1 MVATII
7 PFQPALRPALPT
19 VEGNVD
25 YRQFRHELSRID
37 EILRSGPEQTFVLAA
52 TEHWLAQSQRPPEKI
67 SASRLA
73 RYQTHSRRAL
83 RCNLARTYL
92 QESHRDFA
100 AHLGDSPLLQR
111 FCLLDE
117 IDVIQVPAKSTLQ
130 RYAAWGEHQ
139 AVQQTVEA
147 LLRQAHH
154 HPQTLRLEQA
164 VDLEACFLDT
174 TCLQA
179 NLHYPVDW
187 VLLRDATRTLT
198 KAVDLIRAQ
207 GLRHRMEDPA
217 RFRKHMNQLCIQMT
231 HSPQKTAG
239 KKHRKKMLRKMN
251 RLVGTVASHARRH
264 RKLLDEQWEQTQW
277 TRPQAEQILKRLDHV
292 LEQLPA
298 ARQQAWQRIIE
309 EEPVANEDK
318 ILSLYDPA
326 IRVVVRHKAGAEV
339 EFGNTLL
346 LGESRQGLILHWE
359 LFAASAPG
367 DARLVRGA
375 LETIEQS
382 LQIEIKEAGADR
394 GFDSAS
400 VRQWLEQ
407 ENIYNGICPR
417 DPHQLQER
425 LRSWKFVKLQR
436 RRSQTEGRISIII
449 HNFLDAPIRSKG
461 FAHRQLAVDWGV
473 LTHNLW
479 MLARLPKR
487 EVQKKKKPKAVPCRQ
502 AA

>member
-1 MVATII
+1 MTAILI
-7 PFQPALRPALPT
+7 PFQPALQPALPT

-25 YRQFRHELSRID
+25 YRKFRNELARLD
-37 EILRSGPEQTFVLAA
+37 EILRAGPEQTFVLAA
-52 TEHWLAQSQRPPEKI
+52 TEHWLAAAQAPPQAV
-67 SASRLA
+67 SAAQLS
-73 RYQTHSRRAL
+73 RYQTHARRAL
-83 RCNLARTYL
+83 RCNIVRTYL
-92 QESHRDFA
+92 QESYREFA

-111 FCLLDE
+111 FCLLD
-117 IDVIQVPAKSTLQ
+117 DLAVIKVPAKSTLQ
-130 RYAAWGEHQ
+130 RYADWGEHQ

-154 HPQTLRLEQA
+154 QPETLQLEQA

-179 NLHYPVDW
+179 NIHYPVDW

-198 KAVDLIRAQ
+198 LAVDLIRQQ

-217 RFRKHMNQLCIQMT
+217 VFRTRMNQLCIQMT
-231 HSPQKTAG
+231 HSPKKIDG
-239 KKHRKKMLRKMN
+239 KKHRKKLLRKMN
-251 RLVGTVASHARRH
+251 KLMGTVANHARRH
-264 RKLLDEQWEQTQW
+264 RKLLAEQWEQTQW
-277 TRPQAEQILKRLDHV
+277 TRPQAEQVLRRLDNV

-309 EEPVANEDK
+309 EEPVAHEDK
-318 ILSLYDPA
+318 ILSFYERA
-326 IRVVVRHKAGAEV
+326 VNVVVRHKAGAEV

-359 LFAASAPG
+359 LFEASAPA

-375 LETIEQS
+375 LEQTEQS
-382 LQIEIKEAGADR
+382 LQIELKEAGADR
-394 GFDSAS
+394 GFDSAR
-400 VRQWLEQ
+400 VQAWLEQ
-407 ENIYNGICPR
+407 EDIYNGICPR
-417 DPHQLQER
+417 DPHQLKER

-436 RRSQTEGRISIII
+436 RRSQTEGRISIIL
-449 HNFLDAPIRSKG
+449 HNFLGDPIRSKG
-461 FAHRQLAVDWGV
+461 FAHRQLAVDWAV

-479 MLARLPKR
+479 VLARLPKR
-487 EVQKKKKPKAVPCRQ
+487 EVKRKTKPRAVPDRQ

>member
-1 MVATII
+1 MLATLI
-7 PFQPALRPALPT
+7 PFQPALSPALPT

-25 YRQFRHELSRID
+25 YRTFRDELSRID
-37 EILRSGPEQTFVLAA
+37 EILRSGPEATFVLAA
-52 TEHWLAQSQRPPEKI
+52 TEHWFAQSQPPRQKI
-67 SASRLA
+67 SATQLA
-73 RYQTHSRRAL
+73 SYQTHSRRAL
-83 RCNLARTYL
+83 RCNIARTYL
-92 QESHRDFA
+92 QESYRDFA

-117 IDVIQVPAKSTLQ
+117 LDVIQVPAKSTLQ
-130 RYAAWGEHQ
+130 RYAEWVDHP
-139 AVQQTVEA
+139 AVQQTVED

-154 HPQTLRLEQA
+154 QPHKLQLEQA
-164 VDLEACFLDT
+164 VDLTACFLDT
-174 TCLQA
+174 TCLAA
-179 NLHYPVDW
+179 NIHYPVDW

-198 KAVDLIRAQ
+198 KAVDLIRQQ
-207 GLRHRMEDPA
+207 GLRHRMEEPA
-217 RFRKHMNQLCIQMT
+217 LFRKRMNQLCIQMT
-231 HSPQKTAG
+231 HSPKKTQPNQ
-239 KKHRKKMLRKMN
+239 HRKKMLRQMN
-251 RLVGTVASHARRH
+251 KLMGTVAQHARRH
-264 RKLLDEQWEQTQW
+264 RKLLAEQWQDTQW
-277 TRPQAEQILKRLDHV
+277 TRAQTEQVLGRLDHV

-298 ARQQAWQRIIE
+298 ARQQAWQRIIQ

-318 ILSLYDPA
+318 LLSLYEEA

-346 LGESRQGLILHWE
+346 LGESRQGLLLHWE
-359 LFAASAPG
+359 LFQESAPA

-375 LETIEQS
+375 LAKTEQA
-382 LQIEIKEAGADR
+382 LQIELKEAGADR

-400 VRQWLEQ
+400 VQQWLKEQ
-407 ENIYNGICPR
+407 DIYNGICPR

-449 HNFLDAPIRSKG
+449 HNFLGHPIRSKG
-461 FAHRQLAVDWGV
+461 FAHRQLAVDWAV

-479 MLARLPKR
+479 VLARLPKR
-487 EVQKKKKPKAVPCRQ
+487 EVKTKKKSSAVPYRQ